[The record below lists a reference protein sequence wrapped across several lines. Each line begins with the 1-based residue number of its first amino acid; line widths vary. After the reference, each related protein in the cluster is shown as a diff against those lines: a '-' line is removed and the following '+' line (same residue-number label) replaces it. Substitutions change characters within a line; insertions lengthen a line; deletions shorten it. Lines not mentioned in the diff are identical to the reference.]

1 MGSPF
6 ISLLPGALVF
16 DAAGGRGF
24 PIVPESQLCLSYC
37 SLFIHSLIYFLLCFI
52 SRCFCLFWFCRRF
65 HVPLS
70 FREFPETCIFRGMC
84 VEPPAITP
92 RRDSQTL
99 PEWTLFLKKAA
110 LKIPPPAAAACE
122 YSRSTQSTVLV
133 WSYTPAAVPI
143 PSCAPSDVSLLW
155 AAEQRPMT
163 RCFFFLRL
171 GRCFRSRV
179 ADASPTFRTYVALA
193 C

>member
-1 MGSPF
+1 M
-6 ISLLPGALVF
+6 F
-16 DAAGGRGF
+16 DPAGGRGF
-24 PIVPESQLCLSYC
+24 SIVPESQLCLSYC

-52 SRCFCLFWFCRRF
+52 SRCFCCFGFAVGFTFRCRSGNFQKPVFLGGCASNRQQLRRGETLKRF
-65 HVPLS
+65 QSGL
-70 FREFPETCIFRGMC
+70 
-84 VEPPAITP
+84 
-92 RRDSQTL
+92 
-99 PEWTLFLKKAA
+99 LFLKKAS

-133 WSYTPAAVPI
+133 WSYTLAAVPI
-143 PSCAPSDVSLLW
+143 PGSTPSDVSLLW

-171 GRCFRSRV
+171 GHCFRSRV